1 MFGSYKVLRKEKKLL
16 WKMTS
21 YIQIQDTMKNDKE

>member
-1 MFGSYKVLRKEKKLL
+1 MFGPYKVLRKKKLL